1 MQEWSYIPV
10 GGSLP
15 NTEQRNLAFGA
26 AASMV
31 HPATGKKKKELI
43 HVLIHSKVPTH
54 FSHYQTGYSVVR
66 SLSEAPNYASA
77 IAYILKHDH
86 SRGRLTHEQSNENIS
101 MQGML
106 V

>member
-31 HPATGKKKKELI
+31 HPATG
-43 HVLIHSKVPTH
+43 
-54 FSHYQTGYSVVR
+54 
-66 SLSEAPNYASA
+66 
-77 IAYILKHDH
+77 
-86 SRGRLTHEQSNENIS
+86 NI
-101 MQGML
+101 G
-106 V
+106 

>member
-1 MQEWSYIPV
+1 M
-10 GGSLP
+10 
-15 NTEQRNLAFGA
+15 
-26 AASMV
+26 
-31 HPATGKKKKELI
+31 
-43 HVLIHSKVPTH
+43 PTH